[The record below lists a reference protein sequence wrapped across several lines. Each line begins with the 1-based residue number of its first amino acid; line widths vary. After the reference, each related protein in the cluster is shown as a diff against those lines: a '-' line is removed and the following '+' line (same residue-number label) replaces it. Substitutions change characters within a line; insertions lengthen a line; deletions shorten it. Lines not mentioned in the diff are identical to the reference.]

1 MASTVDPGRC
11 KRCGQQPRSGGRAKC
26 ASCLAQAAR
35 GQRVLRERAKTNG
48 LCIRCYQRLPEASV
62 LVTCPAC
69 VVKHRRSHQAWAR
82 RLKREV
88 LSHYGG
94 ARCVC
99 CGEAGLAFLTVDHV
113 RGNGAEHRRELGV
126 TGFKFYRWLKK
137 QDFPPG
143 YQVLCMGCNWAKRRQ
158 QCCPHQ
164 LLREKARGQPEPYV
178 PDWTI

>member
-1 MASTVDPGRC
+1 MAATIGNGTCRRC
-11 KRCGQQPRSGGRAKC
+11 KQRPLADGRTKC
-26 ASCLAQAAR
+26 AFCLAQAVR
-35 GQRVLRERAKTNG
+35 QQQVTRERAKLKR
-48 LCIRCYQRLPEASV
+48 LCIRCYQPLPEGV
-62 LVTCPAC
+62 VRVTCPAC

-82 RLKREV
+82 RLKLEV

-99 CGEAGLAFLTVDHV
+99 CGEIGLAFLSIDHV
-113 RGNGAEHRRELGV
+113 LGNGAEHRRALGL
-126 TGFKFYRWLKK
+126 TGFKFYRWLK
-137 QDFPPG
+137 QQGFPAG

-164 LLREKARGQPEPYV
+164 LLRAKATDEQGPVV